1 MGTKKLRQKHPFARQ
16 VMQKEQEEQTLVNF
30 LKKDV
35 SEGWEAL
42 KTGDWNTNKLKELKE
57 MF

>member
-1 MGTKKLRQKHPFARQ
+1 
-16 VMQKEQEEQTLVNF
+16 MQKEQEEQTLVNF
-30 LKKDV
+30 FKKDV